1 MASYACGV
9 GGNAM
14 TSLGSREL
22 HTIGILGCMMKYII
36 QNYLTCIDDMHRLKV
51 CNLMSTTCNS
61 GGVFNGNE
69 LIESSLVRDLL
80 HQLT

>member
-22 HTIGILGCMMKYII
+22 HTIGILGCMMKYI
-36 QNYLTCIDDMHRLKV
+36 R
-51 CNLMSTTCNS
+51 NS
-61 GGVFNGNE
+61 NTE
-69 LIESSLVRDLL
+69 LLDVYR
-80 HQLT
+80 